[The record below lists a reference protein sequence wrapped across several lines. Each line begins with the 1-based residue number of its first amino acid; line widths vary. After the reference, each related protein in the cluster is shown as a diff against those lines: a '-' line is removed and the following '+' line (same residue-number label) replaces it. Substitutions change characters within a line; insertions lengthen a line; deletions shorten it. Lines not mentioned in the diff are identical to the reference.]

1 MDRNGIIRNP
11 VHSIL
16 EPVLNYIC
24 VYKADAAARTTS
36 PRVGCACMV
45 STTAST
51 VSCELIAN
59 AISCT
64 MSAA

>member
-24 VYKADAAARTTS
+24 AYMVDAAARTTS
-36 PRVGCACMV
+36 PRVGCACIV
-45 STTAST
+45 LATAST
-51 VSCELIAN
+51 VSCELMAK